1 MTRLSQALELLDLE
15 GEGGLDGR
23 LVKLQGERCSVFIAE
38 GPWAAGFYTW
48 CDDPSE
54 RMVAHFDDPIEAIR
68 AGLARASQRGQPAHA
83 EATDTGN
90 GRTHQGCAE
99 TGQPTATDDQRRER

>member
-83 EATDTGN
+83 GASDSGN
-90 GRTHQGCAE
+90 LRKYQGCAE
-99 TGQPTATDDQRRER
+99 TVQPTATDDDRRER